1 MLVEIEKWGSLM
13 SRMILVGVD
22 GTSACH
28 AAISWAVRRA
38 VSLDSHIVL
47 VHVVDDEW
55 GMIGGQS
62 ISELHPSADAL
73 VENDSIFARSVD
85 PTVSVTTRVLLGDP
99 MVELGVASREA
110 DLVVIGTHKTGFLH
124 GRAFGS
130 RSLQLAATAWCP
142 VAVIPEVSTIGRRG
156 IVAGID
162 DSEAGRAAVRFAA
175 IEAHRAQEELLL
187 LRAWGSSAVG
197 TGSDAE
203 ATDKRAR
210 HAHEVLGSQS
220 VALAR
225 SAGDD
230 LLVRTRTVRRPAAE
244 ALVDASMSA
253 ELLVI
258 GSSRRHG
265 AQMSALGPVSHDV
278 LLNIAGPTL
287 VVHGD
292 PLADPLADP
301 VITTLGQS
309 IGRHQ

>member
-1 MLVEIEKWGSLM
+1 VETEKRGSVM
-13 SRMILVGVD
+13 NGMILVGAD
-22 GTSACH
+22 GTSACR
-28 AAISWAVRRA
+28 AAIRWAVRRA
-38 VSLDSHIVL
+38 ASLDCRIVL

-55 GMIGGQS
+55 GMIGEQS
-62 ISELHPSADAL
+62 ISELHPSAYAL
-73 VENDSIFARSVD
+73 VEKDSAFARSVD

-99 MVELGVASREA
+99 MVELGVESRDA

-130 RSLQLAATAWCP
+130 RSLQLAATASCP
-142 VAVIPEVSTIGRRG
+142 VAVIPEVSTTERHG

-175 IEAHRAQEELLL
+175 IEARRAHEELIL
-187 LRAWGSSAVG
+187 LRAWSSSADA
-197 TGSDAE
+197 TGADAE
-203 ATDKRAR
+203 AADARAR
-210 HAHEVLGSQS
+210 HALEALGSRS

-230 LLVRTRTVRRPAAE
+230 LLVRTRTLRRPAAE
-244 ALVDASMSA
+244 ALVDAGISA

-292 PLADPLADP
+292 TVADAAHTALDQP
-301 VITTLGQS
+301 IR
-309 IGRHQ
+309 RHQ

>member
-1 MLVEIEKWGSLM
+1 MNGL
-13 SRMILVGVD
+13 ILVGAD
-22 GTSACH
+22 GTSAGR

-38 VSLDSHIVL
+38 ASVGSRVML

-55 GMIGGQS
+55 GMIGEQS
-62 ISELHPSADAL
+62 ISELHPSAFEL
-73 VENDSIFARSVD
+73 VEKDAVFARSINSSV
-85 PTVSVTTRVLLGDP
+85 TVTTRVLLGDP
-99 MVELGVASREA
+99 MVELGVASREV

-142 VAVIPEVSTIGRRG
+142 VAVIPEGSSIERHG
-156 IVAGID
+156 IVAGLD
-162 DSEAGRAAVRFAA
+162 DSDAGRAAVRFAA
-175 IEAHRAQEELLL
+175 IEAHRAHEELVL
-187 LRAWGSSAVG
+187 LRAWSAGSGTSGTDADRTDTRVRDAVE
-197 TGSDAE
+197 TLCSE
-203 ATDKRAR
+203 
-210 HAHEVLGSQS
+210 S

-230 LLVRTRTVRRPAAE
+230 LLVRTRTLRRPPAE
-244 ALVDASMSA
+244 ALVDAGISA

-265 AQMSALGPVSHDV
+265 SQMSALGPVSHDV

-292 PLADPLADP
+292 TVADATVTALDQP
-301 VITTLGQS
+301 IRRNQ
-309 IGRHQ
+309 

>member
-1 MLVEIEKWGSLM
+1 MLVETGKRGSAM
-13 SRMILVGVD
+13 SGMILVGVD
-22 GTSACH
+22 GASAGR

-38 VSLDSHIVL
+38 ASLDSRIVL

-55 GMIGGQS
+55 GMIGEES
-62 ISELHPSADAL
+62 ISELHPSAYEL
-73 VENDSIFARSVD
+73 VEKDAVFAGSVD

-99 MVELGVASREA
+99 MVELGVASREV

-203 ATDKRAR
+203 ATDERAR
-210 HAHEVLGSQS
+210 HAHEALGSQS

-225 SAGDD
+225 SVGDD
-230 LLVRTRTVRRPAAE
+230 LLVRTRTLRRPAAE

-292 PLADPLADP
+292 ASADPL
-301 VITTLGQS
+301 ITTLGQS
-309 IGRHQ
+309 IGGHQ

>member
-1 MLVEIEKWGSLM
+1 MLVETGKWGSVM
-13 SRMILVGVD
+13 SGMILVGVD
-22 GTSACH
+22 GTSACR

-38 VSLDSHIVL
+38 ASLDSRVVL

-55 GMIGGQS
+55 GMIGEES
-62 ISELHPSADAL
+62 IAELHPSAYAL
-73 VENDSIFARSVD
+73 VEKDAVFARSVD
-85 PTVSVTTRVLLGDP
+85 PTVSVMTRVLLGDP
-99 MVELGVASREA
+99 MVELGVASREV

-142 VAVIPEVSTIGRRG
+142 VAVIPEVSTIGRHG
-156 IVAGID
+156 IVVGID

-210 HAHEVLGSQS
+210 HAHEALGSQS

-230 LLVRTRTVRRPAAE
+230 LLVRTRTLRQPAAE

-292 PLADPLADP
+292 AVADPLS
-301 VITTLGQS
+301 TTLGQP

>member
-1 MLVEIEKWGSLM
+1 MLVKTGKRGSVM
-13 SRMILVGVD
+13 SGMILVGVD
-22 GTSACH
+22 GTSAGR

-38 VSLDSHIVL
+38 ASLDSRVVL

-55 GMIGGQS
+55 GMIGEES
-62 ISELHPSADAL
+62 ISELHPSAYAL
-73 VENDSIFARSVD
+73 VEKDAVFAGSVD

-99 MVELGVASREA
+99 MVELGVASREV

-210 HAHEVLGSQS
+210 HAHEALGSQS

-225 SAGDD
+225 SVGDD
-230 LLVRTRTVRRPAAE
+230 LLVRTRTLRRPAAE

-292 PLADPLADP
+292 ASADPL
-301 VITTLGQS
+301 ITTLGQS
-309 IGRHQ
+309 IGGHQ

>member
-1 MLVEIEKWGSLM
+1 MNG
-13 SRMILVGVD
+13 MILVGVD

-28 AAISWAVRRA
+28 AAIRWAVGRA
-38 VSLDSHIVL
+38 VRLKSRVTL

-55 GMIGGQS
+55 GMVGEQS
-62 ISELHPSADAL
+62 ISELHPSAYELAEKEAL
-73 VENDSIFARSVD
+73 FARSIDSSVI
-85 PTVSVTTRVLLGDP
+85 VTTRVLLGDP
-99 MVELGVASREA
+99 MVELGVASREV

-142 VAVIPEVSTIGRRG
+142 VAVIPEGSTTERHG
-156 IVAGID
+156 IVAGVD
-162 DSEAGRAAVRFAA
+162 DSDAARAAIRFAA
-175 IEAHRAQEELLL
+175 MEAHRVHEELVL
-187 LRAWGSSAVG
+187 LRAWTSGPHGSGA
-197 TGSDAE
+197 DAE
-203 ATDKRAR
+203 AGEQRAR
-210 HAHEVLGSQS
+210 DALETLGSDS

-225 SAGDD
+225 SVSDT
-230 LLVRTRTVRRPAAE
+230 LLVRTRTLRRPAAE
-244 ALVDASMSA
+244 ALVDAGMSA

-292 PLADPLADP
+292 TVAEPDLTAAELSAPSQP
-301 VITTLGQS
+301 IR
-309 IGRHQ
+309 RHQ